1 MIISNLIGIIADDLT
16 GANDTALQFHL
27 RGSNTQI
34 LLDYEAYLQN
44 IKNAQTWAISTET
57 RNVTSDIAY
66 KKVKAATQVLVDK
79 LNLEFF
85 YKKIDSTL
93 RGNIAVET
101 LAMLE
106 VLNWDAAVII
116 PAFPSEGRITVGGYH
131 LLKGVPIERT
141 ELARDVHSPIF
152 ESHVPT
158 LLKSQLDDNKK
169 DIVGLIDLSTIMNG
183 AGPILLRINEL
194 ISQGKKLIVADSVS
208 ITDIEQVV
216 LAINKSDYN
225 ILPTGASACAQ
236 VLGNIWLPEMKN
248 QHVPK
253 TIPELP
259 KLIVSGSATLTT
271 EAQIKKLSDSD
282 DFNNTYFINLDLKTV
297 VSGMNEE
304 FSNRVLNNLGQNNI
318 VVVNT
323 SNLATSADVTTIASV
338 ALFSLIA
345 IALQPASEQI
355 SLGGPIIIPPDSSPA
370 KRSLGFIPRSILL
383 PKISFIIIGFVG
395 FFSNLSS
402 TFFIILAISLNPTGT
417 LITFTLFLSAHS
429 SHESED
435 AVVLIIKRGY
445 SSLMPSAFNCF
456 NRKSINIKNA

>member
-1 MIISNLIGIIADDLT
+1 MFMSNLIGIIADDLT

-44 IKNAQTWAISTET
+44 TKNSQTWAISTET
-57 RNVTSDIAY
+57 RNVDAETACS
-66 KKVKAATQVLVDK
+66 KVKSATKTFIDK

-106 VLNWDAAVII
+106 VLNWDAALII
-116 PAFPSEGRITVGGYH
+116 PAFPSEGRTTVGGYH

-152 ESHVPT
+152 ESHIPT
-158 LLKSQLDDNKK
+158 LLESQLDEDKK
-169 DIVGLIDLSTIMNG
+169 HLVGLIELSTIMKG
-183 AGPILLRINEL
+183 AGPILFKLNEL

-225 ILPTGASACAQ
+225 ILPTGSSACAQ

-248 QHVPK
+248 QHIQK

-259 KLIVSGSATLTT
+259 KLIVSGSATQLTET
-271 EAQIKKLSDSD
+271 QIKKLSDSD
-282 DFNNTYFINLDLKTV
+282 DFDNTYFINLDLKTILEGV
-297 VSGMNEE
+297 NDELVS
-304 FSNRVLNNLGQNNI
+304 RVINNLGQSNI
-318 VVVNT
+318 VIVNT
-323 SNLATSADVTTIASV
+323 SYLIKDFDGFSDDCLNAGLTKPKLASQITDFLAELTRIVVSRRDVILVTLGGETSYKCCHAIDSLQLQLVDEV
-338 ALFSLIA
+338 APS
-345 IALQPASEQI
+345 IALSIDHKAQWIVAKSGN
-355 SLGGPIIIPPDSSPA
+355 LGTT
-370 KRSLGFIPRSILL
+370 
-383 PKISFIIIGFVG
+383 
-395 FFSNLSS
+395 N
-402 TFFIILAISLNPTGT
+402 T
-417 LITFTLFLSAHS
+417 LIDILKYFEK
-429 SHESED
+429 HE
-435 AVVLIIKRGY
+435 
-445 SSLMPSAFNCF
+445 
-456 NRKSINIKNA
+456 

>member
-34 LLDYEAYLQN
+34 LLDYEPYLQN

-57 RNVTSDIAY
+57 RNEDSQSAY
-66 KKVKAATQVLVDK
+66 NKVKIATQTFIDK

-106 VLNWDAAVII
+106 VLNWDAAVIV

-141 ELARDVHSPIF
+141 EVARDVHSPIF
-152 ESHVPT
+152 ESHIPT
-158 LLKSQLDDNKK
+158 LLRSQLEEEKK
-169 DIVGLIDLSTIMNG
+169 DLVGLIELSTIMKG
-183 AGPILLRINEL
+183 AGPILFKLNEL
-194 ISQGKKLIVADSVS
+194 IAQGKKLIVADAVS
-208 ITDIEQVV
+208 ITDIEQIV
-216 LAINKSDYN
+216 LATNKSDYN

-248 QHVPK
+248 QHVSK

-259 KLIVSGSATLTT
+259 KLIVSGSATLLT
-271 EAQIKKLSDSD
+271 EVQIKKLSDSD
-282 DFNNTYFINLDLKTV
+282 DFDNTYFINLDLKTV
-297 VSGMNEE
+297 LEGVKDELV
-304 FSNRVLNNLGQNNI
+304 NRIVTNLGQNNI

-323 SNLATSADVTTIASV
+323 SYLIKDFDGFSDDSLNAGLTKPKLASKITDFLAELTKKVVVQKDVILITLGGETSYKCCSAIDSLQLQLVDEV
-338 ALFSLIA
+338 APS
-345 IALQPASEQI
+345 IALSIDHKAQWIVAKSGN
-355 SLGGPIIIPPDSSPA
+355 LGT
-370 KRSLGFIPRSILL
+370 
-383 PKISFIIIGFVG
+383 
-395 FFSNLSS
+395 SN
-402 TFFIILAISLNPTGT
+402 T
-417 LITFTLFLSAHS
+417 LIDILKYFEK
-429 SHESED
+429 HEG
-435 AVVLIIKRGY
+435 V
-445 SSLMPSAFNCF
+445 
-456 NRKSINIKNA
+456 

>member
-1 MIISNLIGIIADDLT
+1 MFISNLIGIIADDLT

-44 IKNAQTWAISTET
+44 TKNSQTWAISTET
-57 RNVTSDIAY
+57 RNVDSETAY
-66 KKVKAATQVLVDK
+66 SKVKSATKTFIEK

-106 VLNWDAAVII
+106 VLNWDAALII
-116 PAFPSEGRITVGGYH
+116 PAFPSEGRTTVGGYH

-152 ESHVPT
+152 ESHIPT
-158 LLKSQLDDNKK
+158 LLKSQLDEDKK
-169 DIVGLIDLSTIMNG
+169 DLVGLIELSTIMNG
-183 AGPILLRINEL
+183 AGPILFKINEL
-194 ISQGKKLIVADSVS
+194 ISQGKKLIIADSVS

-225 ILPTGASACAQ
+225 ILPTGSSACAQ

-248 QHVPK
+248 QYISK

-259 KLIVSGSATLTT
+259 KLIVSGSATQLTET
-271 EAQIKKLSDSD
+271 QIKKLSDSD
-282 DFNNTYFINLDLKTV
+282 DFDNTYFINLDLKTILDGLNDELV
-297 VSGMNEE
+297 E
-304 FSNRVLNNLGQNNI
+304 RVINNLGQSNI

-323 SNLATSADVTTIASV
+323 SYLIKDFDGFSDDCLNAGLTKAKLASQITDFLAELTKIVVSRRDVILITLGGETSYKCCHAIDSLQLQLVDEV
-338 ALFSLIA
+338 APS
-345 IALQPASEQI
+345 IALSIDHKAQWIVAKSGN
-355 SLGGPIIIPPDSSPA
+355 LGT
-370 KRSLGFIPRSILL
+370 
-383 PKISFIIIGFVG
+383 
-395 FFSNLSS
+395 SN
-402 TFFIILAISLNPTGT
+402 T
-417 LITFTLFLSAHS
+417 LIDILKYFEK
-429 SHESED
+429 HE
-435 AVVLIIKRGY
+435 
-445 SSLMPSAFNCF
+445 
-456 NRKSINIKNA
+456 